1 MNISSDHLSLV
12 GIFAPGINKRTC
24 SRKRNPL
31 TPDSLLLR
39 RWCSRV
45 GVPRFTTGRFLGG
58 WRSGRWDG
66 LGPQLRPGLS
76 GHDFRYRQRQ
86 RRRRRWR
93 RFLCGCRREH
103 ERGIGLE
110 RRPQH
115 RGAQASRLG
124 RLATVQSTAT
134 AARTTSVYPR
144 HGVQSCLSRRRL
156 NRLFDVRLH
165 GG

>member
-1 MNISSDHLSLV
+1 MLHEEKHSSDSFLFS
-12 GIFAPGINKRTC
+12 KRC
-24 SRKRNPL
+24 SRI
-31 TPDSLLLR
+31 
-39 RWCSRV
+39 

-66 LGPQLRPGLS
+66 LGPELRSGLS

-86 RRRRRWR
+86 RRWRRW
-93 RFLCGCRREH
+93 RFLCGCWRDH

-134 AARTTSVYPR
+134 ASRTTSVPR
-144 HGVQSCLSRRRL
+144 HRVQSCLSRRRL
-156 NRLFDVRLH
+156 NRLSDVPRFH
-165 GG
+165 RGKTAGR